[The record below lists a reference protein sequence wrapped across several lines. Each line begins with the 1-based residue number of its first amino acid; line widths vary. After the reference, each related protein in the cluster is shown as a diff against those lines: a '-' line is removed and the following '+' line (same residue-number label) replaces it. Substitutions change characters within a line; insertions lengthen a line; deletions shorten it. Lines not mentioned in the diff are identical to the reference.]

1 MLLHAC
7 NGIGRLA
14 RLMLGDRKA
23 NFTVMAALS
32 APVALALAA
41 VAIDEASIYT
51 ERREA
56 QAMVDL
62 AAITAASNMT
72 KVNTAV
78 VTTLTDNGMPG
89 VVVQSS
95 GQTIEPAA
103 GKTVVTVTPGRYV
116 ASGANV
122 GQRFQASVTPYNAVR
137 VTLKKIPARYFASSL
152 IPTPVI
158 GTQAI
163 ASMTPQ
169 ATFSVGSRLASL
181 NGGILNALLGGL
193 LGSNISL
200 SVMDYN
206 ALLSADVSVLSFVDG
221 LATQLNLT
229 GVSYSDVLASKAT
242 VGQIATAMANVP
254 GLGNTAKVAL
264 QTIASK
270 STGTVQIPLSH
281 LVDLGSVGKLG
292 LGQRPAGL
300 GVDASALGML
310 TAAAGLANGS
320 KQVDVALGAT
330 IPGVLSTTLAIA
342 IGEPPQSSPW
352 LAVGEA
358 GTVVRTA
365 QTRIKLLVTVGV
377 GNPNLGGGI
386 SLLSVKLPLNVE
398 VAYAEAKLT
407 DISCPTG
414 PDSLKV
420 TIAAKPGIAAVNLAA
435 SDADNSP
442 TAFADFSNP
451 QSFSDANI
459 ADVSLNLLLLKIPLI
474 LVKGSAGAD
483 ITNVSPTNLVFN
495 KTEIAAKAIKTTPT
509 RDITQTLT
517 TSLVDKLSLSV
528 NALGILGLDITALL
542 GTVKPAVTT
551 LLKTVTAPVDTL
563 LYNLLDTLGV
573 HLGEAD
579 VRVTGATCG
588 RAVLVQ

>member
-1 MLLHAC
+1 MLS
-7 NGIGRLA
+7 
-14 RLMLGDRKA
+14 DRKA

-242 VGQIATAMANVP
+242 IGQIATAMANVP

-495 KTEIAAKAIKTTPT
+495 KTEIAAKTIKTTPT

>member
-1 MLLHAC
+1 MLS
-7 NGIGRLA
+7 
-14 RLMLGDRKA
+14 DRKA

-95 GQTIEPAA
+95 GQTIEPAV

-495 KTEIAAKAIKTTPT
+495 KTEIAAKTIKTTPT

>member
-14 RLMLGDRKA
+14 RLMLSDRKA

-229 GVSYSDVLASKAT
+229 GVSYSDVLTSKAT

-442 TAFADFSNP
+442 TAFAEFSNP

-495 KTEIAAKAIKTTPT
+495 KTEIAAKTIKTTPT

>member
-14 RLMLGDRKA
+14 RLMLSDRKA

-72 KVNTAV
+72 NVNTAV

-95 GQTIEPAA
+95 GQTIEPAV

-122 GQRFQASVTPYNAVR
+122 GQRFQASITPYNAVR

-158 GTQAI
+158 GTQAT

-181 NGGILNALLGGL
+181 DGGILNALLGGL

-206 ALLSADVSVLSFVDG
+206 ALISADVSVLSFVDG

-270 STGTVQIPLSH
+270 STSTVQIPLSH

-407 DISCPTG
+407 DINCPTG

-495 KTEIAAKAIKTTPT
+495 KTEIAAKTIKTTPT

-528 NALGILGLDITALL
+528 NALGILGLDVTALL

-573 HLGEAD
+573 HLGVAD

>member
-14 RLMLGDRKA
+14 RLMLSDRRA

-495 KTEIAAKAIKTTPT
+495 KTEIAAKTIKTTPT